1 MKKKTKQLEL
11 VKVENFLQYNGKVEE
26 KENTFQKLM
35 HIYQM
40 ATKEIK
46 TKLLKLA
53 DLDLSIK
60 KGLKDRYIDFEI
72 FLMTD

>member
-1 MKKKTKQLEL
+1 MKKRTKQLEL

-40 ATKEIK
+40 ATKDCK
-46 TKLLKLA
+46 
-53 DLDLSIK
+53 S
-60 KGLKDRYIDFEI
+60 YI
-72 FLMTD
+72 